1 MSTRR
6 AQVFVENLPTRS
18 GERTPL
24 RNVQNEIMHCS
35 TPSSRRKSRSMSGSN
50 ALKTQKND
58 TAFIYPDQ
66 LPHCTQPA
74 VAVGKSS
81 ASKRSDKALPVQ
93 GEAVHT
99 GSALGDI
106 TIKSFICAGG
116 EVELSDPSRVIDET
130 IVLPKDQ
137 PDIFPPGYNNEN
149 TCLTDSMSTQGCDDH
164 VDHAYCDLKNILAPA
179 EDGLSFSGALN
190 AGVGSVPQSTHSA
203 RVTEESAEVNSADSQ
218 QGDATFKS
226 SFCIEVE
233 VSEASRVDHGTNLL
247 PVARSLNNHLL
258 CHNREYLS
266 VIGDDLGVESSNNH
280 ADLPCFNKAN
290 DMASASGNLPSF
302 SGPSGFG
309 LQCGALKTGD
319 VVRANQMSVGAQ
331 TASGELDVT
340 YKSFICTGLE
350 VEVSESTRV
359 SEKVLLLPDQS
370 VASYIPCDDTV
381 DLSVTEDRR
390 LGHAEHPYCN
400 VECKG
405 TGSDVDPTGVSE
417 HLVGNASIQSM
428 KGLDEVAC
436 RLFQLSP
443 KQASPLKAED
453 RVVAPSI
460 QSESDSANCNDSGA
474 LARSSSPVDDDDP
487 VINSDPRS
495 PDSVREMISGRD
507 SALGSS
513 SNACAPAVAGGQAD
527 PKNHSDVLTEL
538 PEFPGC
544 AAGALQRM
552 LSSPVLRATP
562 LTRRGVVHKPPSVQM
577 EDSALD
583 AGLLLANPD
592 SRVWWGALDSPMPLP
607 QFNSTTLG
615 AASCGKPRPPPA
627 PVRETVG
634 AGLEVD
640 LPPAQPPTQGE
651 ERPVGFPDLLQG
663 FPEGPLQQQLRH
675 MAQLLILASGKMDT
689 AGNPAPKPGPD
700 PAVVGTAVGSSVCH
714 SVCVGTTPVRL
725 ADHSANTSG
734 LFERKR
740 VFSVSD
746 ACTSTDSLLWNLAPG
761 SLTSVS
767 KQELEQR
774 LTSTLIMLEVLVQQ
788 LAAARGRDGAALPG
802 PSELRDRLVQTD
814 HTELTQTL
822 TYKDLYVTALERV
835 AELELDQ
842 NALQNLLGHMQ
853 HSRTT
858 VTALAGDTAA
868 ALSSLGQ
875 IGDLVRE
882 DQRLLATQYGQMK
895 SLYDK
900 CVETLGRMAQKVRAA
915 LQQRE
920 DMRELTEEALRDKH
934 AAFRVADQL
943 RAHSALTISELEESV
958 GSHQE
963 LKKALAKTYPE
974 QVQLNK
980 AYVESLNSASE
991 LLRGTMNNHASLK
1004 DKLKTARCLL
1014 QRTTPLLERLNEKA
1028 GSAVAER
1035 DQALADRDQTQ
1046 EELAQVNLHLQD
1058 ARQEIGDLKLQATIM
1073 TSELGVLRQK
1083 LSEGEEVQ
1091 ADLEMKV
1098 TELSAT
1104 VSSTLASYA
1113 FLEKALAAESTKL
1126 QQSWNEVKQAT
1137 DRVNE
1142 LEGLL
1147 GQSELRVSELTWA
1160 LTQSE
1165 EQLGHLQNLTQS
1177 QSQKLEELRD
1187 VRSQLDSVK
1196 EMNEFIRIE
1205 SDMAREQVLES
1216 EATLWANLQGLRE
1229 RNIQCE
1235 DLRSALSQLQA
1246 EKEALQVELE
1256 DSRFKARSVE
1266 LDLGEQVAQA
1276 VTEVTLLH
1284 HTLRTLT
1291 NEVHAA
1297 LTTKETAPLPSL
1309 HFGRNPSTS
1318 FVDKVM
1324 VAIAADQTQASEAQP
1339 PSDTTQE
1346 PSAKVLGSGSSAFA
1360 PVTPRKCQ
1368 VECPEE
1374 EQSSVVELLADLAN
1388 TVSELHSAVTR
1399 LRQGRDAEREASN
1412 DTICGLQE
1420 EQRSQAEQHWAEVSE
1435 LRTQLSCLQTQL
1447 ERDQLALQN
1456 KTQEVETMKRLCSKV
1471 TEDREFLLNHKSENS
1486 ELRREVAE
1494 LRRLLHQSQIESQAL
1509 REELRNSGSQS
1520 AHSMHSMDDKIRLL
1534 KEVERLK
1541 RTLLEAEEGRAKIL
1555 DRAKRHHVIHETN
1568 QRKVER
1574 ELKVLDD
1581 MIETVRKTLS
1591 SVPDVVKNCKE
1602 LKTLEEYLG

>member
-1 MSTRR
+1 ISDSPNRMTLPSSTRT
-6 AQVFVENLPTRS
+6 NCH
-18 GERTPL
+18 
-24 RNVQNEIMHCS
+24 I
-35 TPSSRRKSRSMSGSN
+35 
-50 ALKTQKND
+50 ALN
-58 TAFIYPDQ
+58 
-66 LPHCTQPA
+66 H
-74 VAVGKSS
+74 
-81 ASKRSDKALPVQ
+81 DKALPVQ

-164 VDHAYCDLKNILAPA
+164 VDHAY
-179 EDGLSFSGALN
+179 F
-190 AGVGSVPQSTHSA
+190 
-203 RVTEESAEVNSADSQ
+203 NSADSQ

-266 VIGDDLGVESSNNH
+266 VIGDDLGVEST
-280 ADLPCFNKAN
+280 
-290 DMASASGNLPSF
+290 
-302 SGPSGFG
+302 
-309 LQCGALKTGD
+309 LKTGD

-544 AAGALQRM
+544 AA
-552 LSSPVLRATP
+552 
-562 LTRRGVVHKPPSVQM
+562 VQM

-974 QVQLNK
+974 QVPHLVVLCGHQVGPSI
-980 AYVESLNSASE
+980 ASA
-991 LLRGTMNNHASLK
+991 MNLGST
-1004 DKLKTARCLL
+1004 KLKTARCLL

-1028 GSAVAER
+1028 ETVWMIE
-1035 DQALADRDQTQ
+1035 D
-1046 EELAQVNLHLQD
+1046 
-1058 ARQEIGDLKLQATIM
+1058 TICSVFNV
-1073 TSELGVLRQK
+1073 TRFYSLSELGVLRQK

-1297 LTTKETAPLPSL
+1297 LTTKVESRTHETAPLPSL

-1456 KTQEVETMKRLCSKV
+1456 KTQVRTAHCHLIKPLSRIPFIWLGAAWELH
-1471 TEDREFLLNHKSENS
+1471 NHCG

-1581 MIETVRKTLS
+1581 MIETVRKTFSFRYRLCLLS
-1591 SVPDVVKNCKE
+1591 LMLNILAEVLPHCSVLLNVCFFCFCFVQIK
-1602 LKTLEEYLG
+1602 